1 MSKHEFLTSTLTPNV
16 EVAGQ
21 SVDAKPMQYSTG
33 SVGYNLN
40 GKVTL
45 PNGVRLQISGNAVV
59 IGSKTWAS

>member
-40 GKVTL
+40 GKITL
-45 PNGVRLQISGNAVV
+45 PNGIRLQVSGNAVV
-59 IGSKTWAS
+59 IGSKEWSA